1 MSAVALQ
8 PQTKVFESQITPY
21 PLCAHPCLRMRA
33 HRHAN
38 GKFVCSSFH
47 AQLPRINKHENLM
60 GTRVQLFVN
69 NVPTAVSMVLDRD
82 LICCFDDGSY
92 RLSSADLEGM
102 ALRPGKNS
110 IRYEMIHSLNNDRR
124 YSVRADIHL
133 WNFWDKIVVV
143 DIDGT
148 VTKTDV
154 AGFGAEK
161 LGYEYIHQ
169 GVCEAVSHIAKLGY
183 RILFLTSRAI
193 TLAQS
198 TREFLRSI
206 GFANGG
212 TGMPDFALITT
223 TERFLQSLV
232 VGVRSADKFKTVAL
246 SEILKVFQPD
256 GLAMRTPEENL
267 EAVPGWRQDTS
278 PSFLASSADKHAIW
292 RAPDAEDDEA
302 SNASTEGSRN
312 TAFAEQV
319 HSTILFPDRVEASK
333 RRAQPA
339 VVAETEAEGAA
350 GSGQMLEAGEAG
362 AGVPQVDE
370 GRQGLDQ
377 GLEGNSSGPNA
388 FGSEDV
394 RRVRE
399 GSSGGWGAGIARR
412 TQMQTDS
419 SGLRQA
425 KGADGKTCAAHTPP
439 QGQTGL
445 GNRQIYTD
453 GPAGVF
459 ACGFGNRLTDTAAY
473 HAVGVAPVA
482 RTLCCTR
489 AHACVRARTHA

>member
-1 MSAVALQ
+1 M
-8 PQTKVFESQITPY
+8 
-21 PLCAHPCLRMRA
+21 
-33 HRHAN
+33 
-38 GKFVCSSFH
+38 
-47 AQLPRINKHENLM
+47 
-60 GTRVQLFVN
+60 
-69 NVPTAVSMVLDRD
+69 
-82 LICCFDDGSY
+82 
-92 RLSSADLEGM
+92 
-102 ALRPGKNS
+102 
-110 IRYEMIHSLNNDRR
+110 
-124 YSVRADIHL
+124 
-133 WNFWDKIVVV
+133 VV

-292 RAPDAEDDEA
+292 RAPDAEDDL
-302 SNASTEGSRN
+302 SLI
-312 TAFAEQV
+312 
-319 HSTILFPDRVEASK
+319 HI
-333 RRAQPA
+333 
-339 VVAETEAEGAA
+339 
-350 GSGQMLEAGEAG
+350 
-362 AGVPQVDE
+362 
-370 GRQGLDQ
+370 
-377 GLEGNSSGPNA
+377 
-388 FGSEDV
+388 
-394 RRVRE
+394 
-399 GSSGGWGAGIARR
+399 
-412 TQMQTDS
+412 
-419 SGLRQA
+419 
-425 KGADGKTCAAHTPP
+425 
-439 QGQTGL
+439 
-445 GNRQIYTD
+445 
-453 GPAGVF
+453 
-459 ACGFGNRLTDTAAY
+459 
-473 HAVGVAPVA
+473 
-482 RTLCCTR
+482 
-489 AHACVRARTHA
+489 